1 MNVFQELLRPEM
13 SVWRY
18 ALIIGALS
26 SVSLGIV
33 GKHHATG
40 VLPSAIYSLAAVING
55 FFGRYSSVKVLKGQ
69 TKLISLQSA

>member
-33 GKHHATG
+33 GTM
-40 VLPSAIYSLAAVING
+40 VVTRRISSLAGAASHAA
-55 FFGRYSSVKVLKGQ
+55 RAE
-69 TKLISLQSA
+69 SASRCSCSRCCCRGLLRCSAR